1 LLAFR
6 FAAVCI
12 RIFAITPPPID
23 NVILDTGP
31 SPGQA

>member
-1 LLAFR
+1 LSPSTNCMPIVA
-6 FAAVCI
+6 
-12 RIFAITPPPID
+12 FAITPPPID